1 MALSNH
7 GVLSIVSTLGVSVLC
22 VRGVSAQ
29 ACLMERSSTT
39 ASDVGGNGYSR
50 VPALSWDGR
59 FVAFSSEASN
69 LVPNDAN
76 GQLDV
81 FVHDRTTSSMELV
94 SVSSSGVQANDWSS
108 LPCIPSDGRYVT
120 FRSAASNL
128 DPADT
133 SSGPDIYLHD
143 RLNGKTVLVS
153 HRLAPGTSPYGAWI
167 SSVSQDGRFVAFDC
181 FDDNLVP
188 GDLNGWADVYVRDM
202 QTGSME
208 LVSVG
213 NQGELGDE
221 ASAEPSISGDGRYV
235 AFTSRAGNWFPGNP
249 NKYPHVYV
257 RDRLL
262 DQTILVSHAPSG
274 GYGPIGGG
282 GTPSISADGN
292 KVAFLYLGPDIFPPL
307 FGHYWAGLEVFVRN
321 LTTDELVPVSM
332 TFFGQ
337 ISFNDSRSPKLSG
350 DGRYVAWE
358 SYSPNLVPHPGDLN
372 QDIFWRDLET
382 GVTVLVSRGLNGA
395 KPNGW
400 SVDPA
405 VSHDGRTVAF
415 ASQASN
421 LVPGDSG
428 LIVDIFVKSCDVTS
442 PTVYCQGTQGASG
455 CAPVISFQGQPSAS
469 AGSGFLL
476 CGDQLVGGQTAL
488 VLYSTSGS
496 EAHRL
501 LGGYLCME
509 LPARRA
515 SQMPTNGAS
524 MACDGSIAFDMNAWI
539 AGGTDPLLVAGAAG
553 YSQVWCRDPADP
565 LGGVLSDAVAFLIEP

>member
-1 MALSNH
+1 MIPKPLLPILLLMGMPLAPTVAYSQSCQAELVTLPQVGGLANGYSLGPALSND
-7 GVLSIVSTLGVSVLC
+7 GRCVAFDSDASNLVSTDPNGTVDVF
-22 VRGVSAQ
+22 VRDRLTGTLAI
-29 ACLMERSSTT
+29 
-39 ASDVGGNGYSR
+39 ASITSIGAPANGGSGIPGISG
-50 VPALSWDGR
+50 DGR
-59 FVAFSSEASN
+59 FVS
-69 LVPNDAN
+69 
-76 GQLDV
+76 
-81 FVHDRTTSSMELV
+81 
-94 SVSSSGVQANDWSS
+94 
-108 LPCIPSDGRYVT
+108 
-120 FRSAASNL
+120 FRSVATNL
-128 DPADT
+128 DPAD
-133 SSGPDIYLHD
+133 PDPKPDVYLHD
-143 RLNGKTVLVS
+143 RVTGQTVLVS
-153 HRLAPGTSPYGAWI
+153 HRIAPGTSPYGAWI
-167 SSVSQDGRFVAFDC
+167 SSVSEDGRFVAFDC
-181 FDDNLVP
+181 FDDHLVP
-188 GDLNGWADVYVRDM
+188 GDYNGWADVYVRDM

-235 AFTSRAGNWFPGNP
+235 AFTSRAGNWFSGNL

-332 TFFGQ
+332 TFFGK

-400 SVDPA
+400 SIHPSI
-405 VSHDGRTVAF
+405 SHDGKTVAF

-515 SQMPTNGAS
+515 SQLPTNGAS

-539 AGGTDPLLVAGAAG
+539 ASGTDPLLVAGAAG

-565 LGGVLSDAVAFLIEP
+565 FGGVLSDAVAFLIEP